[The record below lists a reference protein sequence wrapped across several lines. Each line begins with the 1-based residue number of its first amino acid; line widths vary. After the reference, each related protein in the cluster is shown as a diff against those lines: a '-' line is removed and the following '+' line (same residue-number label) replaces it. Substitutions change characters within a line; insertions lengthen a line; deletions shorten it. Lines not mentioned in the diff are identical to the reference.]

1 MQLEKKILSKKAI
14 VGVIGLGYV
23 GLPLI
28 VNIQKRGF
36 STYGFDK
43 NEKKILDIKKKIS
56 HVSDVTK
63 KDLNNL
69 NKKNFFSLSQI
80 KKINNCDVII
90 ICLPTPLTKN
100 LKPDMSYLQNCC
112 KKILPFLKSHQLL
125 ILESTVYP
133 GATEKIFV
141 SQIKKKFD
149 IGKNFYIGYSPER
162 VNPGDTKNS
171 NIHKI
176 TKVISGETKICLK
189 YVELIYKKIF
199 NKTYKSK
206 NIVTAEFAKL
216 YENSFRSVNISF
228 ANQMKMI
235 CDKLKINI
243 NEVIDTCKTK
253 SFGFTPFYPGPGM
266 GGHCIP
272 IDPLF
277 ISWIAHK
284 KSVSSEFIE
293 NSRKVNFQIT
303 RWIINKIMKYLN
315 QKKNKKILLLGVTYK
330 KNINDT
336 RESPGLKIIEYF
348 KKKKIKIDYYDPY
361 VSKVI
366 INKVYLNSIKNFEYK
381 KLPEYTAV
389 IICANHDK
397 FDYPKILKYSKIIFD
412 TRGVFSN
419 KKNVVNC

>member
-43 NEKKILDIKKKIS
+43 NEKKISDIKKKIS

-141 SQIKKKFD
+141 SQIKK
-149 IGKNFYIGYSPER
+149 N
-162 VNPGDTKNS
+162 
-171 NIHKI
+171 
-176 TKVISGETKICLK
+176 
-189 YVELIYKKIF
+189 LI
-199 NKTYKSK
+199 
-206 NIVTAEFAKL
+206 
-216 YENSFRSVNISF
+216 
-228 ANQMKMI
+228 
-235 CDKLKINI
+235 
-243 NEVIDTCKTK
+243 
-253 SFGFTPFYPGPGM
+253 
-266 GGHCIP
+266 
-272 IDPLF
+272 
-277 ISWIAHK
+277 
-284 KSVSSEFIE
+284 
-293 NSRKVNFQIT
+293 
-303 RWIINKIMKYLN
+303 
-315 QKKNKKILLLGVTYK
+315 
-330 KNINDT
+330 
-336 RESPGLKIIEYF
+336 
-348 KKKKIKIDYYDPY
+348 
-361 VSKVI
+361 
-366 INKVYLNSIKNFEYK
+366 
-381 KLPEYTAV
+381 
-389 IICANHDK
+389 
-397 FDYPKILKYSKIIFD
+397 
-412 TRGVFSN
+412 
-419 KKNVVNC
+419 